1 MTPMNIGN
9 NFCATKDTIH
19 RVIHRDPENVKQYPQ
34 HIENSFTSASTT
46 TTLFK
51 NGQLLCLTPEAMTCG
66 NSTWGRLEG
75 HGPCLQAFESL
86 SHGNGLNL
94 FIGQKQNQWLLV
106 ALGSKTSPDVA
117 LSSSKERPWG
127 HSTVLQA
134 PLAPISENRTL
145 GLSGQH
151 VKIRR

>member
-106 ALGSKTSPDVA
+106 ALGSKTEA
-117 LSSSKERPWG
+117 LMWLCPPPKRGPGDTVPSSRPLWLLSQKIG
-127 HSTVLQA
+127 H
-134 PLAPISENRTL
+134 
-145 GLSGQH
+145 
-151 VKIRR
+151 